1 MLFYRIYVCKA
12 SDSRKLER
20 VQEKALRAIYCDSN
34 STELLQRAKLPTLYN
49 RRLQDIAVLMYKVK
63 NGLCP
68 DYISRLFIIR
78 SNQYNLRNNDFIIPR
93 VNTTGYGK
101 HSVRYLGPVLWSKI
115 DRKFKELKTVDQFK
129 SEIWKIDLAK
139 HILPN
144 NCINCTLCY
153 S

>member
-1 MLFYRIYVCKA
+1 MQFPQTDRLVKPLFH
-12 SDSRKLER
+12 DSYDPYTGRTGR
-20 VQEKALRAIYCDSN
+20 GNI
-34 STELLQRAKLPTLYN
+34 LPTLYN
-49 RRLQDIAVLMYKVK
+49 RRLQNIAILMYKIK
-63 NGLCP
+63 NNLSP

-78 SNQYNLRNNDFIIPR
+78 SNQYNLRKNDFIIPR
-93 VNTTGYGK
+93 VNTTDYGK

-115 DRKFKELKTVDQFK
+115 DRKIRELKTLDEFK
-129 SEIWKIDLAK
+129 RKIRKADLAK

>member
-1 MLFYRIYVCKA
+1 
-12 SDSRKLER
+12 
-20 VQEKALRAIYCDSN
+20 
-34 STELLQRAKLPTLYN
+34 
-49 RRLQDIAVLMYKVK
+49 MYKIK

-78 SNQYNLRNNDFIIPR
+78 SNQYNLNNDFAIPR
-93 VNTTGYGK
+93 ANTTGYGK

-115 DRKFKELKTVDQFK
+115 DRKFREIKTLDEFK
-129 SEIWKIDLAK
+129 RKIRMADLAK

>member
-1 MLFYRIYVCKA
+1 MI
-12 SDSRKLER
+12 
-20 VQEKALRAIYCDSN
+20 AI
-34 STELLQRAKLPTLYN
+34 QPI
-49 RRLQDIAVLMYKVK
+49 RLCYKGRNYQPYTIEGYIDIAILMYKIK

-68 DYISRLFIIR
+68 NYISRLFIFR
-78 SNQYNLRNNDFIIPR
+78 SNQYNLRNNDFVVPR

-115 DRKFKELKTVDQFK
+115 DRKFRELKALYEFK
-129 SEIWKIDLAK
+129 RKIRMADLAK

-144 NCINCTLCY
+144 NCINYTLCY